1 MNEWLTMPPHAV
13 NEKMR
18 DHARSRQAQ
27 LTKPPGA
34 LGELE
39 SVAISLAAMQGV
51 ERPCVD
57 QVWIA
62 VFAGD
67 HGVAEEG
74 VSAFPQAVTGEM
86 VRNFA
91 RGGAAISVLARALG
105 ARLEVINL
113 GTVNDPGALP
123 NVVTLRLGAGTKNF
137 TRTAA
142 MSDAQCTRA
151 IHVGRQSAERAKLN
165 SVQLYIGGE
174 MGIANTTSAAALA
187 CALLGERAVLLAGPG
202 TGVGSDGIARK
213 IDAIERA
220 LALHAEHV
228 RDPGQALRC
237 VGGFEIAAL
246 AGAYLACAKMGV
258 PVLVDGFIS
267 SAAALAAERLCP
279 GTSQWFLYGHASAE
293 PGHQR
298 ILKALEAKPLLNLG
312 LRLGEGSGAATAVP
326 LLRLACALHN
336 EMATFAEAA
345 VSTAS

>member
-1 MNEWLTMPPHAV
+1 MPPRAL
-13 NEKMR
+13 NETTR
-18 DHARSRQAQ
+18 DLARARQAQ

-39 SVAISLAAMQGV
+39 RIAVALAAMLGV
-51 ERPCVD
+51 ERPRVD
-57 QVWIA
+57 QVWIE

-105 ARLEVINL
+105 ARLEVTNL

-123 NVVTLRLGAGTKNF
+123 NVTALRLGAGTANF
-137 TRTAA
+137 TRAAA
-142 MSDAQCTRA
+142 MSEEQCAQA
-151 IHVGRQSAERAKLN
+151 LYAGRNSAERAKRN
-165 SVQLYIGGE
+165 GAQLYVGGE

-187 CALLGERAVLLAGPG
+187 CALLDERPARLAGPG
-202 TGVGSDGIARK
+202 TGVGAEGIARK
-213 IDAIERA
+213 IGAIERA
-220 LALHAEHV
+220 LTLHADHL
-228 RDPGQALRC
+228 RDPAQALRR

-246 AGAYLACAKMGV
+246 AGAYLACAKLGV

-279 GTSQWFLYGHASAE
+279 GTARWFLFGHASAE
-293 PGHQR
+293 PGHAR
-298 ILKALEAKPLLNLG
+298 ILAALHAEPLLRFG
-312 LRLGEGSGAATAVP
+312 MRLGEGSGAAAAVP

-336 EMATFAEAA
+336 EMATFDEAS
-345 VSTAS
+345 VSTLS